1 MCLKAMPVRL
11 STTIRKITSLPNATS
26 EAVVS
31 EFHQY
36 MMNNGAGIPRT
47 DAPAGPI
54 VVVEVPVS
62 TTKVMVLG

>member
-1 MCLKAMPVRL
+1 MPVRL

-26 EAVVS
+26 EALIS

-36 MMNNGAGIPRT
+36 AMNNGAGIPRT
-47 DAPAGPI
+47 DAPGSI

-62 TTKVMVLG
+62 TTEVMVLG